1 MGTIKEQMAY
11 AQYYASI
18 YADYES
24 REVNLETKETTEAF
38 EKMRKDAM
46 PSFYAA
52 VLVFFVK
59 AKSYFQKT
67 RVGKYAFV

>member
-11 AQYYASI
+11 AQYFASI
-18 YADYES
+18 YADFES
-24 REVNLETKETTEAF
+24 REVNLETIETTEAF
-38 EKMRKDAM
+38 ESLRKEAM
-46 PSFYAA
+46 PRFYAA

-67 RVGKYAFV
+67 RVGKYACV